1 LQAVEEEQAA
11 QVNLETLLESVDQVQ
26 QVLYPDRLLDT
37 LAVAEEAEH
46 FLAVLRVAQLLK
58 AEVLV
63 GGTLL

>member
-1 LQAVEEEQAA
+1 LEAVEEDRAA
-11 QVNLETLLESVDQVQ
+11 QVNLETLLESVEQVQ

-46 FLAVLRVAQLLK
+46 FLAVLRAVQPLK
-58 AEVLV
+58 VEALV